1 LNFAYVISLI
11 KLARPHQWA
20 KSVFVIL
27 GPVYGL
33 RDLLAQGRVWH
44 EVLLQALIAAGVFA
58 LASSACYIFN
68 DLRDAERDKIHPRK
82 KLRPLASGAVSPSVA
97 AWGIVILLWAA
108 AALAL
113 LLESSVR
120 PITVMM
126 VILYVANTT
135 LYSATLKNRVIAD
148 VISLSLGFVIR
159 VLGGCFA
166 VGISPSTWLLNC
178 TLFLAMFLAFGKRL
192 GERRTAE
199 AAGYDASDA
208 RGVQAKYTDNLLRM
222 SVVVTAVAALLTYA
236 GYVQSRELIYNF
248 AAMGVPAG
256 FNWLWVTILP
266 ALYALLRSM
275 VLIEKGEY
283 DDPTEMFVKDSALR
297 IAAVAFF
304 AISAAVLFMHGRTLG

>member
-1 LNFAYVISLI
+1 
-11 KLARPHQWA
+11 
-20 KSVFVIL
+20 
-27 GPVYGL
+27 
-33 RDLLAQGRVWH
+33 
-44 EVLLQALIAAGVFA
+44 LIAAGVFA